1 MVHFLQL
8 YFIEMLILLKYI
20 HVSGANMKELTIQ
33 SNLQLQEDDLFYYTL
48 LVFVVTSINRT
59 VTQSG

>member
-1 MVHFLQL
+1 
-8 YFIEMLILLKYI
+8 MLILLKYI

-33 SNLQLQEDDLFYYTL
+33 SNLQLQEDHLFYYTL
-48 LVFVVTSINRT
+48 LVFVVTSIHGT